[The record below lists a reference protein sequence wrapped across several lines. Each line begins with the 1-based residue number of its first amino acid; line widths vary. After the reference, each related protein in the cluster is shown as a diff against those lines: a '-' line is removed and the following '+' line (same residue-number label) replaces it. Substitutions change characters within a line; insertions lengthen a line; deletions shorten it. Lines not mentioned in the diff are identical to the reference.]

1 MSDYERIGLLSRR
14 SHSSKK
20 VSFKPKHQ
28 QRETIVELYKA
39 DLRNE
44 NNKNTK
50 NHFSETKKQVEL
62 VLLDARLRRERR
74 LRDSATNGV
83 ILKLKSYRHKGNM
96 NKTPCILF

>member
-1 MSDYERIGLLSRR
+1 MSDYKRICLLSRG

-28 QRETIVELYKA
+28 QRQTTELHKA

-50 NHFSETKKQVEL
+50 DHFSETKKQVEL
-62 VLLDARLRRERR
+62 VLLDARFRRERR
-74 LRDSATNGV
+74 LGGSTINGV
-83 ILKLKSYRHKGNM
+83 ILKVKSLRHEGNM
-96 NKTPCILF
+96 KKPLCN

>member
-1 MSDYERIGLLSRR
+1 MSDYERIGLLSRG

-20 VSFKPKHQ
+20 VSFKPKQQ

-50 NHFSETKKQVEL
+50 NDFSETKKQVEL

-74 LRDSATNGV
+74 LRDSAINGV

-96 NKTPCILF
+96 KKTPCISI

>member
-1 MSDYERIGLLSRR
+1 MSDYERR

-28 QRETIVELYKA
+28 QRETIVETIVELYKA

-74 LRDSATNGV
+74 LRGSTTNGV

-96 NKTPCILF
+96 KKTPCILI

>member
-1 MSDYERIGLLSRR
+1 MKESVYFQDG

-74 LRDSATNGV
+74 LRDSTINGV
-83 ILKLKSYRHKGNM
+83 ILKLKLYRHKARKYEENSLYF
-96 NKTPCILF
+96 NLK

>member
-1 MSDYERIGLLSRR
+1 MSDYERIGLLSRG
-14 SHSSKK
+14 SHSIKK
-20 VSFKPKHQ
+20 VSFKPKHH

-44 NNKNTK
+44 NTKNTK
-50 NHFSETKKQVEL
+50 NNFSETKKQVEL

-74 LRDSATNGV
+74 LRDSTINGV

-96 NKTPCILF
+96 KETPCILI